1 MSRIQFKR
9 HTADF
14 KTPTADL
21 SSRRR
26 RGEAAGVLLT
36 LKAFS
41 HVWHTLKESTMAD
54 FELYKYQ
61 EEVVERALK
70 GENIIIW
77 LPTGG
82 GKTRAAVYVAKRH
95 LETTANAKVVVLVN
109 MVHLVDQHYSKEFKP
124 HLGSLYNLIKVSGVS
139 EEKDFFG
146 KVVQRNDVIICT
158 AQILYNALI
167 DKEEAKHVE
176 LSDITLLIIDE
187 CHHTHKEAVYN
198 KVMRCYMEKKLK
210 GERQLPQILGLT
222 ASPGTGGARILE
234 DAVEHVLEI
243 CANLDSAIVSTK
255 NYEPELMK
263 KVPRP
268 VKTFDIVEKRHA
280 DPLGDHLK
288 WMMLQIHDFMNLP
301 RDARLRQCGTQE
313 YEADVVI
320 LEQRGVRENN
330 RLVAQCALHLRQ
342 YNDALLINDTLRMMD
357 AYRSLEEFY
366 DSKTTTA
373 MDGTDFFLLGLFE
386 ENQVELRKLAADSHF
401 ENPNMAKLESVL
413 LQQFGPSVKS
423 RGILFSKTRQSTRC
437 LFDWVLKSRAL
448 QTAGVK
454 AAILTG
460 AGNGITYM
468 TQNEQ
473 AETIR
478 RFRQGDLNLLISTS
492 VAEEGLDIPE
502 CNLVVR
508 YGLLT
513 NEIAQQQASGRARAV
528 DSQYSVVARADGK
541 EVRRERI
548 NEDLEVLTAKAIAA
562 VQRMTQQDFRRK
574 ISSLQNEAVIINKIL
589 ETKKMEK
596 RARFQASSIRLLCR
610 NCFQPVA
617 SGSDIRLLE
626 KAHFVNINPDF
637 KNHFKVGGQV
647 VLPRSFEDWEPGC
660 RISCNNGN
668 CNKEW
673 GFQMK
678 YKKAIIL
685 PNMAICNF
693 ALETPGE
700 RMTVK
705 KWKDV
710 PFAVEDFNFEQYCQ
724 DHHPDLFD

>member
-1 MSRIQFKR
+1 
-9 HTADF
+9 
-14 KTPTADL
+14 
-21 SSRRR
+21 
-26 RGEAAGVLLT
+26 
-36 LKAFS
+36 
-41 HVWHTLKESTMAD
+41 
-54 FELYKYQ
+54 YQ

-70 GENIIIW
+70 RENIIIW

-95 LETTANAKVVVLVN
+95 LETTENAKVVVLVN
-109 MVHLVDQHYSKEFKP
+109 KVHLVDQHYNKEFEP
-124 HLGSLYNLIKVSGVS
+124 HLGSIYKLIKVSGVS

-146 KVVQRNDVIICT
+146 KVVKSNDLIICT

-167 DKEEAKHVE
+167 NKEEAKHVE
-176 LSDITLLIIDE
+176 LSITLLIIDE

-198 KVMRCYMEKKLK
+198 KVMRCYVEKKLK
-210 GERQLPQILGLT
+210 GEGRLPQILGLT
-222 ASPGTGGARILE
+222 ASPGTGGAKILG

-255 NYEPELMK
+255 NYEPELKK

-268 VKTFDIVEKRHA
+268 TKTFDIVEKRHA
-280 DPLGDHLK
+280 DPLGDQLK
-288 WMMLQIHDFMNLP
+288 WMMKQIHEFMNLP
-301 RDARLRQCGTQE
+301 HDVRLRECGTQE

-320 LEQRGVRENN
+320 LEQRVRENN

-357 AYRSLEEFY
+357 AYRSLEDFY
-366 DSKTTTA
+366 AEKTP
-373 MDGTDFFLLGLFE
+373 MDEIDVSLLGLFK
-386 ENQVELRKLAADSHF
+386 ELRKLAADARF

-413 LQQFGPSVKS
+413 LQQFGPNVKS
-423 RGILFSKTRQSTRC
+423 RGILFSKTRKSTHC
-437 LFDWVLKSRAL
+437 LYDWILKSRAL
-448 QTAGVK
+448 QRAGIK

-473 AETIR
+473 ADTIR

-508 YGLLT
+508 YELLT

-528 DSQYSVVARADGK
+528 DSQYSVVAREGGK
-541 EVRRERI
+541 
-548 NEDLEVLTAKAIAA
+548 A
-562 VQRMTQQDFRRK
+562 VQREHINDDLEELIAEAIPVILELQTQAA
-574 ISSLQNEAVIINKIL
+574 ITNKIL
-589 ETKKMEK
+589 ESKKMEK
-596 RARFQASSIRLLCR
+596 RGRYAASSIRLLCR

-626 KAHFVNINPDF
+626 NAHYVNINPDF
-637 KNHFKVGGQV
+637 NHFKVGGKV
-647 VLPRSFEDWEPGC
+647 MLPRTFEDWEPGC
-660 RISCNNGN
+660 RISCSNRN

-673 GFQMK
+673 GFEMK
-678 YKKAIIL
+678 YKKAFYL
-685 PNMAICNF
+685 PNMAISNF
-693 ALETPGE
+693 ALETPHE
-700 RMTVK
+700 RLTVK

-710 PFAVEDFNFEQYCQ
+710 PFAVEDFNFEQYCL
-724 DHHPDLFD
+724 DHYPDLFD